1 MRILLQK
8 GVTKRHTNSLFYD
21 NESTI
26 CEEYNGANFP
36 PTPVEAAPV
45 LVSSRPLKKKK
56 EKGRKKIEEPETAT
70 LLPPKTD
77 KTVEKW
83 RKVGGKTAEKKR
95 VVDEEADDFPKFN
108 RL

>member
-45 LVSSRPLKKKK
+45 LVSARPLKKKK
-56 EKGRKKIEEPETAT
+56 KEGRKKIEESKNAT

-77 KTVEKW
+77 KTVEKE
-83 RKVGGKTAEKKR
+83 KNMLPQEASSPKTDKAVEK
-95 VVDEEADDFPKFN
+95 
-108 RL
+108 